1 MKRNQLAINLV
12 SLAAQAPLEEVLEGA
27 AQAGFAKVEY
37 NLPRAKAWL
46 AGGRTPADL
55 AALHDRLGLRCIG
68 GFETTVL
75 AFADEARMEANAA
88 LLKGNAELLAAL
100 GGGTMVAGT
109 DGPPTPAADTLE
121 TIGRRCAELVR
132 TWPERV
138 SLAIEFNWSPV
149 VKSFRSA
156 VKVAEA
162 AGTDRVGVLFDP
174 AHYHCT
180 PSKFDDLTEARVRH
194 ILHVHVDDMADKPGD
209 RSHCNDDRRLPG
221 QGCLDLRAL
230 FGRIEAGGY
239 TGDFS
244 IEMFDKALWALPP
257 RDAAQRMFDSLLPLT
272 RPATGT
278 GASV

>member
-1 MKRNQLAINLV
+1 MKPEQFAINLV
-12 SLAAQAPLEEVLEGA
+12 SLAAQAPLEEVLEA
-27 AQAGFAKVEY
+27 SAEAGFGKVEY

-46 AGGRTPADL
+46 AEGRNARDL

-68 GFETTVL
+68 GFEAAVL
-75 AFADEARMEANAA
+75 AFADEARQEANAA
-88 LLKGNAELLAAL
+88 LLKENAELLAEL

-109 DGPPTPAADTLE
+109 DGPAQRAADTLE
-121 TIGRRCAELVR
+121 VIGRRCADLIG
-132 TWPERV
+132 TWPEGV
-138 SLAIEFNWSPV
+138 NLAIEFNWSPV

-156 VKVAEA
+156 VAVAEA

-180 PSKFDDLTEARVRH
+180 ATKFDDLTDARVRR

-244 IEMFDKALWALPP
+244 IEMFDKELWAMPP
-257 RDAAQRMFDSLLPLT
+257 REAARRMFDSLRTLETP
-272 RPATGT
+272 
-278 GASV
+278 